1 MSGERLCVG
10 FSSGDNVSD
19 LFKSPGEFQGGT
31 IEGVDGAVEGK
42 PYIDLEAEA
51 KRIMM
56 TP

>member
-1 MSGERLCVG
+1 MGYA
-10 FSSGDNVSD
+10 SGDNVSD
-19 LFKSPGEFQGGT
+19 LFISPVEFEGGT
-31 IEGVDGAVEGK
+31 IQGAGVTVEGK